1 MTIVLQ
7 DIRHGPILPSLANG
21 KRTPATRINID
32 IEIITTALTAIM
44 KTDMSTLYP
53 NHKVAERVTDYAR
66 RHSTALPAHIVDY
79 HAWVNENHPRAGYM
93 ISDFQGQCH
102 VFLARALGARRVLE
116 VGVYVGYSALV
127 WAHAVGPGGT
137 VTGLESS
144 REYVDMSRRAFE
156 RHGVENVEVI
166 EGDALET

>member
-1 MTIVLQ
+1 MQ

-32 IEIITTALTAIM
+32 FEIITTALTAIM

-53 NHKVAERVTDYAR
+53 NNKVAERVTDYAR